1 MRTVSPRAGLA
12 SVRREGG
19 AGLRRTVGPIAVRQQ
34 SGALDTPGESGLR
47 VDVSEMSD
55 VLVVK
60 AEMPGLYPDEIE
72 VALRDRTLIIQ
83 GRQDR
88 ELEGTGEPSQRARQT
103 LGVFIRAI
111 RLPAAIDVAKATAS
125 FVGGLLTIV
134 LPKGP
139 VAGGTPIPIRVS

>member
-19 AGLRRTVGPIAVRQQ
+19 AGLRRTVGRQQ

-88 ELEGTGEPSQRARQT
+88 ELEGKGEPSQRAGQT